1 MATILTVDDSRS
13 VRTIVAKQVKDLGFE
28 VEEAEDGVQGL
39 AKLVER
45 EYDLILLDVTMPNLD
60 GPGMLAKMREMGN
73 KTPVI
78 MLTSESKRS
87 VVAGVM
93 RTGISDYILKPFKPE
108 ELRNKVLSVLQGEG
122 SAEEVLAV
130 SSEPAPAPEPA
141 SATAAATAMRESAG
155 KQFVDVLVVDD
166 MENVHKKLRGM
177 LPEHVSLNGVTSAQA
192 ALQACRQKVFKIVLV
207 DTEIPDVDSAV
218 LAQQLKVLQPHAGF
232 VALALRTT
240 NDVLSEVRAQG
251 FGQVLFKPFSQDSVD
266 DFLAQY
272 FDNQDLLAADENV
285 LKAATFNGRPERV
298 DRYFGRIGES
308 FPQVL
313 NKVAAACF
321 EDIVLDLTASPPA
334 GEKVLK
340 FLLSAAD
347 QAKQVGMRLSVVGTP
362 ELQKLMNSYTETQE
376 LHFYG
381 SVQEARAAAEA

>member
-39 AKLVER
+39 AKLGER
-45 EYDLILLDVTMPNLD
+45 EYDLVLLDVTMPNLD

-73 KTPVI
+73 TTPVI
-78 MLTSESKRS
+78 MLTSESNRS

-93 RTGISDYILKPFKPE
+93 KTGISDYILKPFKPE

-122 SAEEVLAV
+122 GAEEVLAV

-141 SATAAATAMRESAG
+141 AAPAGAPREAAG

-177 LPEHVSLNGVTSAQA
+177 LPEHVTLNGVTSAQA

-218 LAQQLKVLQPHAGF
+218 LAQQLKVLQPHAAF

-251 FGQVLFKPFSQDSVD
+251 FAQVLFKPFSQDSVD

-272 FDNQDLLAADENV
+272 FDNQDLLSADENV
-285 LKAATFNGRPERV
+285 LKAAGFNGRPERV
-298 DRYFGRIGES
+298 DRYFGRIGET

-321 EDIVLDLTASPPA
+321 EDVVLDLTASPPA

-376 LHFYG
+376 LHFFG

>member
-39 AKLVER
+39 AKLGER
-45 EYDLILLDVTMPNLD
+45 EYDLVLLDVTMPNLD

-73 KTPVI
+73 TTPVI

-93 RTGISDYILKPFKPE
+93 KTGISDYILKPFKPE

-122 SAEEVLAV
+122 GAEEVLAV

-141 SATAAATAMRESAG
+141 AAPAGAPREAAG

-177 LPEHVSLNGVTSAQA
+177 LPEHVTLNGVTSAQA

-218 LAQQLKVLQPHAGF
+218 LAQQLKVLQPHAAF

-240 NDVLSEVRAQG
+240 NDVLSEVRSQG
-251 FGQVLFKPFSQDSVD
+251 FAQVLFKPFSQDSVD

-272 FDNQDLLAADENV
+272 FDNQDLLSADENV
-285 LKAATFNGRPERV
+285 LKAAGFTGRPERV
-298 DRYFGRIGES
+298 DRYFGRIGET

-321 EDIVLDLTASPPA
+321 EDIVLDLSASPPA

-376 LHFYG
+376 LHFFG

>member
-39 AKLVER
+39 AKLGER
-45 EYDLILLDVTMPNLD
+45 EYDLVLLDVTMPNLD

-73 KTPVI
+73 TTPVI

-93 RTGISDYILKPFKPE
+93 KTGISDYILKPFKPE

-122 SAEEVLAV
+122 GAEEVLAV

-141 SATAAATAMRESAG
+141 AAPAGAPREAAG

-177 LPEHVSLNGVTSAQA
+177 LPEHVTLNGVTSAQA

-218 LAQQLKVLQPHAGF
+218 LAQQLKVLQPHAAF

-240 NDVLSEVRAQG
+240 NDVLSEVRSQG
-251 FGQVLFKPFSQDSVD
+251 FAQVLFKPFSQDSVD

-272 FDNQDLLAADENV
+272 FDNQDLLSADENV
-285 LKAATFNGRPERV
+285 LKAAGFNGRPERV
-298 DRYFGRIGES
+298 DRYFGRIGET

-321 EDIVLDLTASPPA
+321 EDVVLDLTASPPA

-376 LHFYG
+376 LHFFG

>member
-13 VRTIVAKQVKDLGFE
+13 VRTIVAKQVKDLGFD

-39 AKLVER
+39 AKLGER
-45 EYDLILLDVTMPNLD
+45 EYDLVLLDVTMPNLD

-73 KTPVI
+73 TTPVI

-93 RTGISDYILKPFKPE
+93 KTGISDYILKPFKPE

-122 SAEEVLAV
+122 GAEEVLAV

-141 SATAAATAMRESAG
+141 AAPAGAPREAAG

-177 LPEHVSLNGVTSAQA
+177 LPEHVTLNGVTSAQA

-218 LAQQLKVLQPHAGF
+218 LAQQLKVLQPHAAF

-240 NDVLSEVRAQG
+240 NDVLSEVRSQG
-251 FGQVLFKPFSQDSVD
+251 FAQVLFKPFSQDSVD

-272 FDNQDLLAADENV
+272 FDNQDLLSADENV
-285 LKAATFNGRPERV
+285 LKAAGFNGRPERV
-298 DRYFGRIGES
+298 DRYFGRIGET

-321 EDIVLDLTASPPA
+321 EDVVLDLTASPPA

-376 LHFYG
+376 LHFFG

>member
-13 VRTIVAKQVKDLGFE
+13 VRTIVAKQVKDLGFD

-39 AKLVER
+39 AKLAER
-45 EYDLILLDVTMPNLD
+45 EYDLVLLDVTMPNLD
-60 GPGMLAKMREMGN
+60 GPGMLAKMREQGN
-73 KTPVI
+73 ATPVI

-87 VVAGVM
+87 VVSGVM

-122 SAEEVLAV
+122 GAEEVLAV
-130 SSEPAPAPEPA
+130 SSEPAPAPAASPEPA
-141 SATAAATAMRESAG
+141 AGVRENAG
-155 KQFVDVLVVDD
+155 KQFVDILVVDD

-177 LPEHVSLNGVTSAQA
+177 LPEHVTLNGVTSAQA
-192 ALQACRQKVFKIVLV
+192 ALQSCRQRVYRVVLV

-218 LAQQLKVLQPHAGF
+218 LGQQLKVLQPHAAF

-240 NDVLSEVRAQG
+240 NDVLGEVRGQG
-251 FGQVLFKPFSQDSVD
+251 FDNVLFKPFSQDNVD
-266 DFLAQY
+266 DFLGQY
-272 FDNQDLLAADENV
+272 FDNQDLLTAEENV
-285 LKAATFNGRPERV
+285 LKAAGFAGRPERM
-298 DRYFGRIGES
+298 DRYYNRIGEA

-321 EDIVLDLTASPPA
+321 EDVVLDVSAAPTTGDRLA
-334 GEKVLK
+334 K

-347 QAKQVGMRLSVVGTP
+347 QAKQVGMRFSVVGTAD
-362 ELQKLMNSYTETQE
+362 LQKTLNSYTETKE
-376 LHFYG
+376 LRFFG
-381 SVQEARAAAEA
+381 SVQEARAAAQA

>member
-39 AKLVER
+39 AKLGER
-45 EYDLILLDVTMPNLD
+45 EYDLVLLDVTMPNLD

-73 KTPVI
+73 TTPVI

-93 RTGISDYILKPFKPE
+93 KTGISDYILKPFKPE

-122 SAEEVLAV
+122 GAEEVLAV

-141 SATAAATAMRESAG
+141 AAPAGAPREAAG

-177 LPEHVSLNGVTSAQA
+177 LPEHVTLNGVTSAQA

-218 LAQQLKVLQPHAGF
+218 LAQQLKVLQPHAAF

-240 NDVLSEVRAQG
+240 NDVLSEVRSQG
-251 FGQVLFKPFSQDSVD
+251 FAQVLFKPFSQDSVD

-272 FDNQDLLAADENV
+272 FDNQDLLSADENV
-285 LKAATFNGRPERV
+285 LKAAGFTGRPERV
-298 DRYFGRIGES
+298 DRYFGRIGET

-321 EDIVLDLTASPPA
+321 EDIVLDLSASPPA

-376 LHFYG
+376 LHFFG
-381 SVQEARAAAEA
+381 SVQDARAAAEA

>member
-39 AKLVER
+39 AKLGER

-60 GPGMLAKMREMGN
+60 GPGMLAKMRELGN

-93 RTGISDYILKPFKPE
+93 KTGISDYILKPFKPE
-108 ELRNKVLSVLQGEG
+108 ELRNKVLSVLQGEAG
-122 SAEEVLAV
+122 AEEVLAV
-130 SSEPAPAPEPA
+130 SAEPAPAPEPA
-141 SATAAATAMRESAG
+141 AAAAAPQAAAG

-192 ALQACRQKVFKIVLV
+192 ALQSCRQKVFKIVLV

-218 LAQQLKVLQPHAGF
+218 LAQQLKVLQPHAAF

-251 FGQVLFKPFSQDSVD
+251 FAQVLFKPFSQDNVD

-272 FDNQDLLAADENV
+272 FDNQDLLSADENV
-285 LKAATFNGRPERV
+285 LKAAGFNGRPERV
-298 DRYFGRIGES
+298 DRYFGRIGET

>member
-13 VRTIVAKQVKDLGFE
+13 VRTIVAKQVKDLGFD

-39 AKLVER
+39 AKLGER
-45 EYDLILLDVTMPNLD
+45 EYDLVLLDVTMPNLD

-73 KTPVI
+73 TTPVI

-93 RTGISDYILKPFKPE
+93 KTGISDYILKPFKPE

-122 SAEEVLAV
+122 GAEEVLAV

-141 SATAAATAMRESAG
+141 AAPAGAPREAAG

-177 LPEHVSLNGVTSAQA
+177 LPEHVTLNGVTSAQA

-218 LAQQLKVLQPHAGF
+218 LAQQLKVLQPHAAF

-240 NDVLSEVRAQG
+240 NDVLSEVRSQG
-251 FGQVLFKPFSQDSVD
+251 FAQVLFKPFSQDSVD

-272 FDNQDLLAADENV
+272 FDNQDLLSADENV
-285 LKAATFNGRPERV
+285 LKAAGFNGRPERV
-298 DRYFGRIGES
+298 DRYFGRIGET

-376 LHFYG
+376 LHFFG

>member
-39 AKLVER
+39 AKLGER
-45 EYDLILLDVTMPNLD
+45 EYDLVLLDVTMPNLD
-60 GPGMLAKMREMGN
+60 GPGMLAKMRELGN
-73 KTPVI
+73 TTPVI

-93 RTGISDYILKPFKPE
+93 KTGISDYILKPFKPE
-108 ELRNKVLSVLQGEG
+108 ELRNKVLSVLQGEAG
-122 SAEEVLAV
+122 AEEVLAV
-130 SSEPAPAPEPA
+130 SAEPAPAPEPA
-141 SATAAATAMRESAG
+141 AAAAAPQAAAG

-192 ALQACRQKVFKIVLV
+192 ALQSCRQKVFKIVLV

-218 LAQQLKVLQPHAGF
+218 LAQQLKVLQPHAAF

-251 FGQVLFKPFSQDSVD
+251 FAQVLFKPFSQDNVD

-272 FDNQDLLAADENV
+272 FDNQDLLSADENV
-285 LKAATFNGRPERV
+285 LKAAGFTGRPERV
-298 DRYFGRIGES
+298 DRYFGRIGET

>member
-39 AKLVER
+39 AKLGER
-45 EYDLILLDVTMPNLD
+45 EYDLVLLDVTMPNLD

-73 KTPVI
+73 TTPVI

-93 RTGISDYILKPFKPE
+93 KTGISDYILKPFKPE

-122 SAEEVLAV
+122 GAEEVLAV

-141 SATAAATAMRESAG
+141 AAPAGAPREAAG

-177 LPEHVSLNGVTSAQA
+177 LPEHVTLNGVTSAQA

-218 LAQQLKVLQPHAGF
+218 LAQQLKVLQPHAAF

-240 NDVLSEVRAQG
+240 NDVLSEVRSQG
-251 FGQVLFKPFSQDSVD
+251 FAQVLFKPFSQDSVD

-272 FDNQDLLAADENV
+272 FDNQDLLSADENV
-285 LKAATFNGRPERV
+285 LKAAGFTGRPERV
-298 DRYFGRIGES
+298 DRYFGRIGET

-321 EDIVLDLTASPPA
+321 EDVVLDLTASPPA

-376 LHFYG
+376 LHFFG

>member
-1 MATILTVDDSRS
+1 
-13 VRTIVAKQVKDLGFE
+13 
-28 VEEAEDGVQGL
+28 
-39 AKLVER
+39 
-45 EYDLILLDVTMPNLD
+45 
-60 GPGMLAKMREMGN
+60 
-73 KTPVI
+73 
-78 MLTSESKRS
+78 
-87 VVAGVM
+87 
-93 RTGISDYILKPFKPE
+93 
-108 ELRNKVLSVLQGEG
+108 
-122 SAEEVLAV
+122 
-130 SSEPAPAPEPA
+130 
-141 SATAAATAMRESAG
+141 
-155 KQFVDVLVVDD
+155 

-251 FGQVLFKPFSQDSVD
+251 FGQVLFKPFSQDNVD

>member
-39 AKLVER
+39 AKLGER
-45 EYDLILLDVTMPNLD
+45 EYDLVLLDVTMPNLD

-73 KTPVI
+73 ATPVI

-93 RTGISDYILKPFKPE
+93 KTGISDYILKPFKPE

-122 SAEEVLAV
+122 GAEEVLAV

-141 SATAAATAMRESAG
+141 AAPAGAPREAAG

-192 ALQACRQKVFKIVLV
+192 ALQSCRQKVFKIVLV

-218 LAQQLKVLQPHAGF
+218 LAQQLKVLQPHAAF

-251 FGQVLFKPFSQDSVD
+251 FAQVLFKPFSQDNVD

-272 FDNQDLLAADENV
+272 FDNQDLLSADENV
-285 LKAATFNGRPERV
+285 LKAAGFNGRPERV
-298 DRYFGRIGES
+298 DRYFGRIGET

>member
-39 AKLVER
+39 AKLGER
-45 EYDLILLDVTMPNLD
+45 EYDLVLLDVTMPNLD

-73 KTPVI
+73 TTPVI

-93 RTGISDYILKPFKPE
+93 KTGISDYILKPFKPE

-122 SAEEVLAV
+122 GAEEVLAV

-141 SATAAATAMRESAG
+141 AAPAGAPREAAG

-177 LPEHVSLNGVTSAQA
+177 LPEHVTLNGVTSAQA

-218 LAQQLKVLQPHAGF
+218 LAQQLKVLQPHAAF

-251 FGQVLFKPFSQDSVD
+251 FAQVLFKPFSQDSVD

-272 FDNQDLLAADENV
+272 FDNQDLLSADENV
-285 LKAATFNGRPERV
+285 LKAAGFNGRPERV
-298 DRYFGRIGES
+298 DRYFGRIGET

-321 EDIVLDLTASPPA
+321 EDVVLDLTASPPA

-376 LHFYG
+376 LHFFG